1 MLAPL
6 PGHAGDLLCCLLA
19 PAPSFLRGR
28 LQLADPLSFGPAH
41 IIWIIERATIQI
53 SPGPGSYLF
62 ILEFERKP
70 EGNLTPLQ
78 GRRGQRGRNGR
89 RVSLRKLSGP
99 PGSGARVQ
107 TPPGA
112 RARPEQ
118 WGADQEG
125 WMPLLAVLFVVLV
138 SILSSLR
145 GRLQGPRLRILKLFQ
160 AELREPARS
169 SSPAS
174 HPRAAPGQVFP
185 ASEVCKSSS
194 VRLS

>member
-1 MLAPL
+1 
-6 PGHAGDLLCCLLA
+6 
-19 PAPSFLRGR
+19 
-28 LQLADPLSFGPAH
+28 
-41 IIWIIERATIQI
+41 
-53 SPGPGSYLF
+53 
-62 ILEFERKP
+62 
-70 EGNLTPLQ
+70 
-78 GRRGQRGRNGR
+78 
-89 RVSLRKLSGP
+89 
-99 PGSGARVQ
+99 
-107 TPPGA
+107 
-112 RARPEQ
+112 
-118 WGADQEG
+118 
-125 WMPLLAVLFVVLV
+125 MPLLAVLFVVLV